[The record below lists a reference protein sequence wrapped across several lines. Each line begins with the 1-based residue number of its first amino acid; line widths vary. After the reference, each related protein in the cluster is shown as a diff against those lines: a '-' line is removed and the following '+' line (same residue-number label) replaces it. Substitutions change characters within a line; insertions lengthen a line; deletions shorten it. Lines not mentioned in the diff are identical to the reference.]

1 MPVIKVALEI
11 TINVLIRLI
20 HKLAIELIPEAYSEH
35 WETSDMELFVFL
47 QNVNSFKAL
56 FSYKSS

>member
-1 MPVIKVALEI
+1 MSVIKVALEI

-20 HKLAIELIPEAYSEH
+20 HKLAIELIPEAYSEY
-35 WETSDMELFVFL
+35 WETSDMKPFAKI
-47 QNVNSFKAL
+47 VNSFKAL

>member
-1 MPVIKVALEI
+1 MSVIKVALEK

-20 HKLAIELIPEAYSEH
+20 HKLAIELIPEAYSEY
-35 WETSDMELFVFL
+35 WETADMEPFAKL
-47 QNVNSFKAL
+47 VNSFKAL